1 MESRV
6 DRAEANFR
14 EGYNCAQSVFLA
26 YADIAGIDRAT
37 ALKLTSALGAGF
49 GKLREV
55 CGAVSGMTL
64 MAGLLE
70 GYTDSEDREN
80 KIKVYHKTQEMAAEF
95 KKRQGSI
102 ICREILNL
110 KEGEDQAE
118 PSVRTK
124 EYYEDRPCLN
134 AIRNAAQIIEE
145 MLLTNQSPV
154 L

>member
-124 EYYEDRPCLN
+124 EIGR
-134 AIRNAAQIIEE
+134 AH
-145 MLLTNQSPV
+145 V
-154 L
+154 